1 MPFFF
6 AEYNDGKGES
16 YHHNIW
22 AANKEAAIESI
33 RNAVGDKV
41 EVKLLSSE
49 GETSRERLYK
59 AWINSF
65 GVSKR
70 DLPFPYWLSNGG
82 IKELMLLYL
91 KKGYGWWLTGRAR
104 ADAIRNI
111 KNIVIYKEDRKSR
124 SRNKYNFKR
133 EKLYLDALEESIE
146 ILENAGLLNENGR
159 KRG

>member
-6 AEYNDGKGES
+6 VEYYDKRKKKD
-16 YHHNIW
+16 YHHNMW
-22 AANKEAAIESI
+22 SENRESAIKTVK
-33 RNAVGDKV
+33 RTVGNEEIKI
-41 EVKLLSSE
+41 LSSE

-59 AWINSF
+59 AWIDSF

-70 DLPFPYWLSNGG
+70 DLEFPYWLSDKS
-82 IKELMLLYL
+82 IKDLMLIYL
-91 KKGYGWWLTGRAR
+91 KKGYGWLTGRAR

-146 ILENAGLLNENGR
+146 ILNEDEDGKKRENS
-159 KRG
+159 

>member
-6 AEYNDGKGES
+6 VEYYDKRKKKD
-16 YHHNIW
+16 YHHNMW
-22 AANKEAAIESI
+22 SENRESAIKTVK
-33 RNAVGDKV
+33 RTVGNEEIKI
-41 EVKLLSSE
+41 LSSE

-59 AWINSF
+59 AWIDSF

-70 DLPFPYWLSNGG
+70 DLEFPYWLSDKS
-82 IKELMLLYL
+82 IKDLMLIYL
-91 KKGYGWWLTGRAR
+91 KKGYGWLTGRAR

-111 KNIVIYKEDRKSR
+111 KNIV

-146 ILENAGLLNENGR
+146 ILEIEDDSKDKSQNLKVSNLGNRN
-159 KRG
+159 